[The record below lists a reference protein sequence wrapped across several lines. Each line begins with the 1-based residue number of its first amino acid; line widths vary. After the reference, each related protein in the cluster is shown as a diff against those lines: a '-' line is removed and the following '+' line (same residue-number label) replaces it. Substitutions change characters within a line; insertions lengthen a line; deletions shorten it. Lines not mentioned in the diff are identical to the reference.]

1 MTKLI
6 SHRGKLTA
14 NDSDIKTERDLEKKL
29 FVIQSNNI
37 MIELDFWIYNN
48 SFKVGHDKENSF
60 NISKDLIINFKEV
73 IIAHIKNPLEK
84 KGYEFFFSNNIEHFV
99 HTNEPII
106 FSSKANP
113 FCHSKFCNLFKD
125 SKLISLIMPEMVMS
139 EDEILKH
146 DFKNPFIL
154 TECIEKFF

>member
-84 KGYEFFFSNNIEHFV
+84 KDMNFFS
-99 HTNEPII
+99 
-106 FSSKANP
+106 
-113 FCHSKFCNLFKD
+113 
-125 SKLISLIMPEMVMS
+125 
-139 EDEILKH
+139 
-146 DFKNPFIL
+146 L
-154 TECIEKFF
+154 TI